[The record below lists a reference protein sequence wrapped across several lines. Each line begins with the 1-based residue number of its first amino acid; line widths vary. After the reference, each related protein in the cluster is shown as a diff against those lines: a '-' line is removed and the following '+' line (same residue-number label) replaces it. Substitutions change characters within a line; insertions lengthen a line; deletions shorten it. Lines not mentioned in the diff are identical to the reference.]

1 MKGSKLPVTFI
12 LALFISVKSLS
23 ESEHL
28 IADVALTTPAKWR
41 GEGGLGRRI
50 RDGSGKTRMR
60 DAGRKHLDVMMLQ
73 IILRWNKTTKTSTFC
88 IS

>member
-12 LALFISVKSLS
+12 LALFISVKSVS

-41 GEGGLGRRI
+41 GEAGLGKAHQGRI
-50 RDGSGKTRMR
+50 RKDQDARRRQEASGRH
-60 DAGRKHLDVMMLQ
+60 DAADHLALE
-73 IILRWNKTTKTSTFC
+73 
-88 IS
+88 

>member
-12 LALFISVKSLS
+12 LALFIRFSKSVS

-41 GEGGLGRRI
+41 GEGGLGKAHQGRI
-50 RDGSGKTRMR
+50 RKDQDARRRQEASGRH
-60 DAGRKHLDVMMLQ
+60 DAADHLALE
-73 IILRWNKTTKTSTFC
+73 
-88 IS
+88 